1 MTDTFNLNKK
11 GEKPT
16 LFPKEWLPDN
26 NARAE
31 RQQKLPIQVIVG
43 NPPWS
48 AGQKSSEDDNP
59 NVEYPALEQRVR
71 ETYAEYSTVTLKNS
85 LYDTY
90 KMAIRWASD
99 RIEGQGVVA
108 FVTNG
113 SWIDGNAD
121 EGVRACLAEEFS
133 SIHVLNLRGNQR
145 TQGERSRREGGKIF
159 GQGSRAPVA
168 ITILV
173 KNPDAA
179 HNGCH
184 IHYRDIGDYLSRE
197 EKLDKLREAVSILE
211 IRDWQEITPDKHY
224 DWIRQRSDAFQQFYP
239 LGSKDAKAGKFDD
252 AIFRLYSQGLK
263 TNRDAYLYNFSR
275 NTCAVNARKMTQDYL
290 NALQE
295 REDNPDFTVAEAAR
309 RHSSNIK
316 WEDDLR
322 ANLRRQKKPRF
333 EEDFIRKVLYRPFVA
348 TNCYADYIFVQRKYQ
363 IDRIFPDSSSEN
375 RVICVPGIGSTKSF
389 SILITDTM
397 PDLELISKSQCFPRY
412 RYPKMANVSDAIR
425 RCFHVLKKC
434 RIVLTTFQTQRCL
447 PSVNTTPTIQ
457 SRRMVFSTMS
467 MAFCTPKAIGKGS
480 QTICRK

>member
-1 MTDTFNLNKK
+1 MQRGKDTGYEPFNGIVLTDTFNLNKK

-59 NVEYPALEQRVR
+59 NVEYPALEQRIA
-71 ETYAEYSTVTLKNS
+71 ETYVEFSTVTNKNS

-99 RIEGQGVVA
+99 RIKEQGVIA
-108 FVTNG
+108 IVTNG

-197 EKLDKLREAVSILE
+197 EKLAILRETQSISGFTDWEE
-211 IRDWQEITPDKHY
+211 IMPNEHY
-224 DWIRQRSDAFQQFYP
+224 DWIRQRSDVFQQFYP
-239 LGSKDAKAGKFDD
+239 
-252 AIFRLYSQGLK
+252 
-263 TNRDAYLYNFSR
+263 
-275 NTCAVNARKMTQDYL
+275 M
-290 NALQE
+290 
-295 REDNPDFTVAEAAR
+295 
-309 RHSSNIK
+309 
-316 WEDDLR
+316 
-322 ANLRRQKKPRF
+322 
-333 EEDFIRKVLYRPFVA
+333 
-348 TNCYADYIFVQRKYQ
+348 
-363 IDRIFPDSSSEN
+363 
-375 RVICVPGIGSTKSF
+375 
-389 SILITDTM
+389 
-397 PDLELISKSQCFPRY
+397 
-412 RYPKMANVSDAIR
+412 
-425 RCFHVLKKC
+425 
-434 RIVLTTFQTQRCL
+434 
-447 PSVNTTPTIQ
+447 
-457 SRRMVFSTMS
+457 
-467 MAFCTPKAIGKGS
+467 GS
-480 QTICRK
+480 QDRNGRRYLCCIQEG